1 MDELKARV
9 VYENAA
15 IGIAFDGDADR
26 MLAVD
31 EKGELVDGDQIMA
44 ICGTYMK
51 QKGTLKKNT
60 IVVTV
65 MTNLGFF
72 TDGRT
77 RRHPCGKDKS
87 WRQICS

>member
-1 MDELKARV
+1 
-9 VYENAA
+9 
-15 IGIAFDGDADR
+15 
-26 MLAVD
+26 MLMD

-51 QKGTLKKNT
+51 QKRYLKKEYDRCYCYDKPW
-60 IVVTV
+60 I
-65 MTNLGFF
+65 F